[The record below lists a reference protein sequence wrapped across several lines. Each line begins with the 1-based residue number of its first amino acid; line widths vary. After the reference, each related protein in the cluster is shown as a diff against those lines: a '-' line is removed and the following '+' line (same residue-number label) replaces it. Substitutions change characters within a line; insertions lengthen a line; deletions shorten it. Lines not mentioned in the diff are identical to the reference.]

1 MQLLSDIEC
10 FLCWTLHIWVK
21 NEAQYHYEK
30 RQHQQ
35 TIIQQLKN
43 YILYL
48 ISNLRGVWFVFLYHL
63 FVYNFH
69 LSVTEGHFCKWP
81 PVTNKSSRNDLPAFG
96 FVQNLVCFSF
106 ISTQTKHYWLVIDFR
121 VGPFKTITVLSTD
134 RDSAGH
140 RSSTSFFAKSGQV
153 V

>member
-10 FLCWTLHIWVK
+10 FWCWTLHIWVK
-21 NEAQYHYEK
+21 NEAQYHYKK
-30 RQHQQ
+30 RASTNNYT
-35 TIIQQLKN
+35 TIKEL
-43 YILYL
+43 YI
-48 ISNLRGVWFVFLYHL
+48 IPNFQFKMCVICFLYHL

-106 ISTQTKHYWLVIDFR
+106 ISTQTKHYWLVIDFHS
-121 VGPFKTITVLSTD
+121 GPFKTITVLSTD